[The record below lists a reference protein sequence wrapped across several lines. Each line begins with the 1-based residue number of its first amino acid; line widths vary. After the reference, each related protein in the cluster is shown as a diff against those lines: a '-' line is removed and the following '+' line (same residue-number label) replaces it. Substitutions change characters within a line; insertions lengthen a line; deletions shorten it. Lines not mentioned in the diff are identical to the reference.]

1 MGLISFL
8 VVSGLLGD
16 AERQSNLRP
25 AHACIAGR
33 IDRTLKSSLGFID
46 DHPCDLDDVGI
57 LTPSLARER
66 VATGGGPFKRNGT
79 DSFAKPGLILGSDT
93 PHQNVITTACRTGR
107 CAGADGVGT
116 APVGARGAYLPGDRS
131 SDRISRR

>member
-1 MGLISFL
+1 M
-8 VVSGLLGD
+8 SGLLGD

-79 DSFAKPGLILGSDT
+79 DSFAEAWPHPGQRYAASERHHDCL
-93 PHQNVITTACRTGR
+93 PHRPVREALM
-107 CAGADGVGT
+107 VS
-116 APVGARGAYLPGDRS
+116 APRRSAQEGAYLPGDRS